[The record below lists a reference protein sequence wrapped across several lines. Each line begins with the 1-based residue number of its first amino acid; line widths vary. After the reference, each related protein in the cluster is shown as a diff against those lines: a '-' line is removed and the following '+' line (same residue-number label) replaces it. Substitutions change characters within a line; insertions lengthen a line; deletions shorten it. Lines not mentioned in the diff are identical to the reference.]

1 MVWEVDRRL
10 SDICR
15 NFDYLFQLTP
25 VNTHSAWLVFQKSG
39 FQKDPDFVYRPL
51 PCDVTG
57 LKRKLFQIP
66 VEQVEDPALSFLFLE
81 KQEELDRMINLM
93 GDRNTSRFIHE
104 SIQVFGNVDNELEKL
119 AQSILQQVPARTRT
133 PRSRSVPAHE
143 LAMYAE
149 EEIRHY
155 RGLNPGF
162 LVSAQI
168 REDLPNG
175 FLVSK
180 GELFIGNKTKLPSHR
195 VEALL
200 QHEIG
205 VHLLTWFNGQTQPF
219 KLLSHGLAG
228 YEELQEGLAVLAEYL
243 VGGLVSSR
251 LRVLAARVIA
261 VRAIV
266 SGAEFIDVFNMLHY
280 DHGFSRQVAFH
291 IAMRVCRG
299 GGLTK
304 DLVYL
309 RGLDWLLKYLS
320 NGGDIEPL
328 WIGKVGYRHIPFIQE
343 LRWRKV
349 LNSAPLTPRF
359 MHELR
364 ARERMEKIRSG
375 MSVIDLINS

>member
-1 MVWEVDRRL
+1 M
-10 SDICR
+10 
-15 NFDYLFQLTP
+15 
-25 VNTHSAWLVFQKSG
+25 
-39 FQKDPDFVYRPL
+39 
-51 PCDVTG
+51 
-57 LKRKLFQIP
+57 
-66 VEQVEDPALSFLFLE
+66 
-81 KQEELDRMINLM
+81 
-93 GDRNTSRFIHE
+93 
-104 SIQVFGNVDNELEKL
+104 FGNVDDELAKL
-119 AQSILQQVPARTRT
+119 ALSILVQVPAKTRT
-133 PRSRSVPAHE
+133 PRSKSITARE
-143 LAMYAE
+143 LAQHAE

-155 RGLNPGF
+155 RGINPDF

-180 GELFIGNKTKLPSHR
+180 NELFIGNKTKLPAQR
-195 VEALL
+195 LEALL

-243 VGGLVSSR
+243 VGGLVGSR
-251 LRVLAARVIA
+251 LRILAARVIA
-261 VRAIV
+261 IRALV
-266 SGAEFIDVFNMLHY
+266 SGAEFIDVFKILHN

-291 IAMRVCRG
+291 VAMRVYRG

-309 RGLDWLLKYLS
+309 RGLDWLLKYLGK
-320 NGGDIEPL
+320 GGDIEPL
-328 WIGKVGYRHIPFIQE
+328 WIGKIGYRHIPFIQE

-359 MHELR
+359 MYELR
-364 ARERMEKIRSG
+364 AKERMEKIRSG
-375 MSVIDLINS
+375 MSVIDLIIS